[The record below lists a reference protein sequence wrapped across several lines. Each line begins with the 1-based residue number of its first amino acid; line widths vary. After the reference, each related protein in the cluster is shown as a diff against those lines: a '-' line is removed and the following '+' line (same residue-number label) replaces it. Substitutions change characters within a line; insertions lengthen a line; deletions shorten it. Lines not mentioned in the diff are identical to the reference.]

1 MLRNGVE
8 WKSTR
13 MYRNVEVVIDR
24 TLWLP
29 PSSASP
35 FNPLIYFLQKKGIN
49 HLVPPPHFR
58 SPIPTPREVFFFNP
72 LWMNCLG
79 LLTNWLFCPVLLRRG
94 RQRWWR
100 RAREAARAGRGR
112 IPGFARN
119 WPLQVVQRANG
130 IWIHLHDKPRGK
142 PLGYSSR
149 CICTPSKPDCGVS
162 VFVFVCF
169 LLPVFTFFSVEE
181 LTGSFVNWLKITWP
195 SKSSLKSRVIAVFR
209 VCAWALS
216 CVSFPKQKMKSLK
229 FQFWVLVDW
238 RNFPSSLHSEIVVV

>member
-1 MLRNGVE
+1 
-8 WKSTR
+8 
-13 MYRNVEVVIDR
+13 
-24 TLWLP
+24 
-29 PSSASP
+29 
-35 FNPLIYFLQKKGIN
+35 
-49 HLVPPPHFR
+49 
-58 SPIPTPREVFFFNP
+58 
-72 LWMNCLG
+72 MNCLG

-149 CICTPSKPDCGVS
+149 CICTPSKPDCG
-162 VFVFVCF
+162 FFVCF
-169 LLPVFTFFSVEE
+169 LLPVFTCFSVEE
-181 LTGSFVNWLKITWP
+181 LTGSFVNWLIIVCP

-209 VCAWALS
+209 VCAWAFS
-216 CVSFPKQKMKSLK
+216 CVSFPKQKIKSLK
-229 FQFWVLVDW
+229 FQFWVLVDFS
-238 RNFPSSLHSEIVVV
+238 NFPSLHSEIFVV